1 MLAASTKRSRRP
13 RRWRRS
19 PDARYPAARG
29 RDTGAPALGELGIL
43 PGHTPLLTSLGTGEV
58 TWFDGNTTGR
68 MVVQGG
74 FAEVQPD
81 AVTVLASIAE
91 TVDEIDLEAA
101 RATLAEAQEKLKT
114 VDAENFDE
122 VDSQVRLAEARINA
136 GTAGGA

>member
-1 MLAASTKRSRRP
+1 MADSLRIEVVTPSRRVME
-13 RRWRRS
+13 
-19 PDARYPAARG
+19 G
-29 RDTGAPALGELGIL
+29 RADEVRIPGVLGELGIL
-43 PGHTPLLTSLGTGEV
+43 PGHTELLTSLGTGEV

-68 MVVQGG
+68 LVVQGG

-114 VDAENFDE
+114 VGAEDFDE
-122 VDSQVRLAEARINA
+122 VDSVVRLATARISA
-136 GTAGGA
+136 AGGGA

>member
-1 MLAASTKRSRRP
+1 MTDTLRLEVVTPSRRVLE
-13 RRWRRS
+13 
-19 PDARYPAARG
+19 G
-29 RDTGAPALGELGIL
+29 RASEVRIPGALGELGVL

-68 MVVQGG
+68 LVVQGG

-122 VDSQVRLAEARINA
+122 VDSQVRLAAARISA
-136 GTAGGA
+136 AAGGGA